1 MFIVM
6 RGGVFH
12 MRNGG
17 GKMAQRQQQ
26 GREGL
31 SSGDRC
37 CVGEVNRSDS
47 RRTLPGVIGECWSD
61 FSGIDTDLLLARS
74 QYRPC
79 RDLVEERQNP
89 HSQPMLVMTFALAG
103 ESAYCDSSGLQ
114 VWFRQQHVT
123 ITTFGAASVG
133 ERHYQAQQSVD
144 QLRLLVGK
152 TAADRY
158 FGADCAEQWFCSD
171 GVQQRA
177 FTSISSASQVHVNA
191 LCGDADPLNRHI
203 HALSLLSQYRHL
215 LQPEARHCAIHP
227 QERQQLEQV
236 CCWMREHLAEP
247 LTLACIATQAGMSES
262 RLKRGFHR
270 SFATTPGQMLL
281 RMRMER
287 AHQLLEQGFQV
298 AQTAWQVGYRHPA
311 NFSLAFTRYFNRNPK
326 MMASRK

>member
-6 RGGVFH
+6 RDGVFH

-17 GKMAQRQQQ
+17 GKMVQRQQQ
-26 GREGL
+26 VREGL

-37 CVGEVNRSDS
+37 RMSEVNRADS
-47 RRTLPGVIGECWSD
+47 RRILPDGIGECWSD
-61 FSGIDTDLLLARS
+61 FSRIDTDLSLARS
-74 QYRPC
+74 QYRP
-79 RDLVEERQNP
+79 RRALVEETQNP

-103 ESAYCDSSGLQ
+103 ESVYYDCGGSSI
-114 VWFRQQHVT
+114 WFRQQHVT
-123 ITTFGAASVG
+123 ITTFGASVG
-133 ERHYQAQQSVD
+133 ERHYQAQQQVD
-144 QLRLLVGK
+144 QLRLLVGE
-152 TAADRY
+152 AAAARY
-158 FGADCAEQWFCSD
+158 FGANCAEQLFNDD
-171 GVQQRA
+171 GVQLRA
-177 FTSISSASQVHVNA
+177 FTPVSAASQVYVNA
-191 LCGDADPLNRHI
+191 LCGDSDLLNRHI
-203 HALSLLSQYRHL
+203 HALSLLAQYRHV
-215 LQPEARHCAIHP
+215 LQPEEKRCAIHP

-262 RLKRGFHR
+262 RLKLGFHR
-270 SFATTPGQMLL
+270 CFATTPGQMLL

-326 MMASRK
+326 MITSRK

>member
-1 MFIVM
+1 M
-6 RGGVFH
+6 
-12 MRNGG
+12 
-17 GKMAQRQQQ
+17 QRRQ
-26 GREGL
+26 GQREKPADERC
-31 SSGDRC
+31 SASEVSISG
-37 CVGEVNRSDS
+37 S
-47 RRTLPGVIGECWSD
+47 RRLLPDNIGECWSD
-61 FSGIDTDLLLARS
+61 FSRIDVDLSLARS
-74 QYRPC
+74 QYRP
-79 RDLVEERQNP
+79 RRALVEETQNP

-103 ESAYCDSSGLQ
+103 ESSYCDSSGSQ

-133 ERHYQAQQSVD
+133 ERHYQAQQPVD

-152 TAADRY
+152 TAAARY
-158 FGADCAEQWFCSD
+158 FGTGCAEQLFCSD

-177 FTSISSASQVHVNA
+177 FTSISAASQVHVNA

-215 LQPEARHCAIHP
+215 LQPEARHGAIHP

-262 RLKRGFHR
+262 RLKLGFHR

-326 MMASRK
+326 MITPCK

>member
-17 GKMAQRQQQ
+17 GKRVQRQQQ

-37 CVGEVNRSDS
+37 RVGEVRSDS
-47 RRTLPGVIGECWSD
+47 RRTQPVDIGECWSD
-61 FSGIDTDLLLARS
+61 FSHIDTDLSLARS
-74 QYRPC
+74 QYRPH
-79 RDLVEERQNP
+79 RALVEETHNP

-103 ESAYCDSSGLQ
+103 ESAYYDSSGSQ
-114 VWFRQQHVT
+114 IWFRQQHVT
-123 ITTFGAASVG
+123 ITTFGTSVG
-133 ERHYQAQQSVD
+133 ERHYQAQQQVD

-152 TAADRY
+152 TAATRY
-158 FGADCAEQWFCSD
+158 FGANCAEQLFSDD
-171 GVQQRA
+171 GVEQRA
-177 FTSISSASQVHVNA
+177 FTPLSAASQVHVNA
-191 LCGDADPLNRHI
+191 LCADADPLNRHI

-215 LQPEARHCAIHP
+215 LQPKSERGGIHP

-236 CCWMREHLAEP
+236 CRWMREHLAEP

-262 RLKRGFHR
+262 RLKLGFHR
-270 SFATTPGQMLL
+270 CFTTTPGQMLL

-311 NFSLAFTRYFNRNPK
+311 NFSLAFTRYFKRNPK
-326 MMASRK
+326 MITSRK

>member
-6 RGGVFH
+6 QDGVFH

-17 GKMAQRQQQ
+17 GKMAQRQPQ

-37 CVGEVNRSDS
+37 RVGEVNRSDS

-61 FSGIDTDLLLARS
+61 FSRIDTDLSLARS
-74 QYRPC
+74 QYRPR
-79 RDLVEERQNP
+79 RDLVEETQNP

-103 ESAYCDSSGLQ
+103 ESAYYDCGGGSSI
-114 VWFRQQHVT
+114 WFRQQHVT
-123 ITTFGAASVG
+123 ITTFGTSVG
-133 ERHYQAQQSVD
+133 ERHYQAQQQVD

-152 TAADRY
+152 TAVTRY
-158 FGADCAEQWFCSD
+158 FGANCAEQLFSD
-171 GVQQRA
+171 VGVEQRA
-177 FTSISSASQVHVNA
+177 FTPISAASQVHVNA
-191 LCGDADPLNRHI
+191 LCVDADPLNRHI
-203 HALSLLSQYRHL
+203 HALSLLAQYRHV
-215 LQPEARHCAIHP
+215 LQPEEKRSGIHP
-227 QERQQLEQV
+227 QERQQIDQV

-247 LTLACIATQAGMSES
+247 LTLACIAAQAGMSES
-262 RLKRGFHR
+262 RLKLGFHR
-270 SFATTPGQMLL
+270 CFATTPGQMLL

-326 MMASRK
+326 MIASRK

>member
-6 RGGVFH
+6 RDGIFH

-26 GREGL
+26 VREGL

-37 CVGEVNRSDS
+37 RMSEVNRTDS
-47 RRTLPGVIGECWSD
+47 HRILPDGIGECWSD
-61 FSGIDTDLLLARS
+61 FSRIDADLSLARS
-74 QYRPC
+74 QYRP
-79 RDLVEERQNP
+79 RRALVEETQNP

-103 ESAYCDSSGLQ
+103 ESVYYDCSGSSI
-114 VWFRQQHVT
+114 WFRQQHVT
-123 ITTFGAASVG
+123 ITTFGASVG
-133 ERHYQAQQSVD
+133 ERHYQAQQQVD

-152 TAADRY
+152 TVAARY
-158 FGADCAEQWFCSD
+158 FGADCTEQLFNDD
-171 GVQQRA
+171 GVQLRA
-177 FTSISSASQVHVNA
+177 FTPISAASQVHVNA
-191 LCGDADPLNRHI
+191 LCADADPLNRHI
-203 HALSLLSQYRHL
+203 HALSLLAQYRHV
-215 LQPEARHCAIHP
+215 LQPEEKCGAIHP

-247 LTLACIATQAGMSES
+247 LTLACIAAQAGMSES
-262 RLKRGFHR
+262 RLKLGFHR
-270 SFATTPGQMLL
+270 CFTTTPGQMLL

-326 MMASRK
+326 MITSRK